1 MKKVILIFA
10 DIQNMLEYV
19 ADFSLANVEIDFAEQ
34 SLTGMLDPQQILIA
48 RIQYEAYVQELVGAW
63 CTTKPPVHW

>member
-48 RIQYEAYVQELVGAW
+48 RIQYEAYVQELVGA
-63 CTTKPPVHW
+63 